1 MCDCYLH
8 KCKFC
13 EEKLP
18 VHLGNFETD
27 RSEIEVFCEK
37 HIPDHNVFIFTVVKV
52 FNEIDGLS
60 EEDKVYVFDSITEMF
75 HHYLDRSKDKVAAA
89 MEEFDKFQ
97 AGEKKVK
104 PRKKNI
110 PTTLPKRK

>member
-1 MCDCYLH
+1 MFT
-8 KCKFC
+8 KCMTQVIIA
-13 EEKLP
+13 P
-18 VHLGNFETD
+18 TD
-27 RSEIEVFCEK
+27 IY
-37 HIPDHNVFIFTVVKV
+37 DLNYQTVKMI
-52 FNEIDGLS
+52 IDLYFPLYGLE

>member
-60 EEDKVYVFDSITEMF
+60 EEDKVYVGWKMGIRPLTENAKCWLLQRYNHPNLASDYETTF
-75 HHYLDRSKDKVAAA
+75 ILSK
-89 MEEFDKFQ
+89 
-97 AGEKKVK
+97 GE
-104 PRKKNI
+104 
-110 PTTLPKRK
+110 